1 MEVQKSDLKWLM
13 DKVDSCSQ
21 RYVES
26 ENFMLDVL
34 SMNFFQRL
42 FIRRKALKFL
52 KERKKYNF

>member
-26 ENFMLDVL
+26 ENFMLDIL
-34 SMNFFQRL
+34 NMNFFQCL
-42 FIRRKALKFL
+42 FIRKKALNFL